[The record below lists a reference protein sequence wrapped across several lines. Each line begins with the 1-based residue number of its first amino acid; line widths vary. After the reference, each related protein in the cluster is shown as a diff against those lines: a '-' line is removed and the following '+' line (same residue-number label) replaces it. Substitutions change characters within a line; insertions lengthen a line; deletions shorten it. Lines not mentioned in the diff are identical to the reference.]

1 MQFMK
6 ELGVFE
12 EVDVDE
18 CWKRNGRAPTS
29 TRWIDI
35 NKGTEDEPV
44 VRCRL
49 VARDFK
55 VKGERDREDLF
66 AATPPLEAKK
76 MLFRM
81 ARVKRRMRPNESGGK
96 GKLKVMYTDVK
107 KAPLNAKLKEDE
119 DEYIEL
125 PEKQEA
131 KRVNA
136 GG

>member
-1 MQFMK
+1 MDRKMTDESRREEMQFMK
-6 ELGVFE
+6 ELVVFE

-18 CWKRNGRAPTS
+18 CWKRKGRAPTS

-81 ARVKRRMRPNESGGK
+81 ARVMRRMRPNESRGK
-96 GKLKVMYTDVK
+96 GS
-107 KAPLNAKLKEDE
+107 
-119 DEYIEL
+119 
-125 PEKQEA
+125 
-131 KRVNA
+131 
-136 GG
+136 